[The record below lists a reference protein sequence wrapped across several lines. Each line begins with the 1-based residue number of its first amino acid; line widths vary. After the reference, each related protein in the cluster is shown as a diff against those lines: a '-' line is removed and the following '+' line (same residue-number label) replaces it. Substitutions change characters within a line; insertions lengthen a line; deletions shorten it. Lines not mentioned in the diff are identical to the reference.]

1 MYNVSL
7 HESTPVG
14 TPVLSVR
21 AADLDAGDNGD
32 VVYAIEE
39 SEDEGDRPGFSIDAK
54 TGILVL
60 QQPLDR

>member
-32 VVYAIEE
+32 VVYAIEPA
-39 SEDEGDRPGFSIDAK
+39 DDDGDVGFSIDSK
-54 TGILVL
+54 SGILVL
-60 QQPLDR
+60 QTPLDR